1 MGRVRQGSRA
11 PAMVVTALATC
22 GALAGAA
29 VVNANTDRHV
39 IEMVAS
45 YQAGGVYA
53 PQFTVEGEVNSQKL
67 VFAPRPDERRTDGTV
82 WRVRRAVWSG
92 PGLPSDALE
101 KTHALSVY
109 TIVSCRLFVD
119 GKLFDEDDGSYS
131 ESSCAYPVRHN
142 RPLGH

>member
-92 PGLPSDALE
+92 PGLPISPFVFVCVRWASVRPPTTVSDS
-101 KTHALSVY
+101 K
-109 TIVSCRLFVD
+109 
-119 GKLFDEDDGSYS
+119 
-131 ESSCAYPVRHN
+131 
-142 RPLGH
+142 